1 MSCKFNVKNCITCPK
16 YNGCLLQIVYTNTIN
31 LLDMINELSN
41 NQQKIVQ
48 SLIHIQNSVYPK
60 SLEDSIELFS
70 NVDEISSK
78 LDILTKMLE
87 NNEED
92 KNEMNIDLSQIQTA
106 LANIKLRIDNLLIE
120 RDKNA

>member
-1 MSCKFNVKNCITCPK
+1 MDEDRRAMRIRIP
-16 YNGCLLQIVYTNTIN
+16 
-31 LLDMINELSN
+31 
-41 NQQKIVQ
+41 
-48 SLIHIQNSVYPK
+48 IHPA
-60 SLEDSIELFS
+60 F
-70 NVDEISSK
+70 
-78 LDILTKMLE
+78 LE

>member
-1 MSCKFNVKNCITCPK
+1 MLKIV
-16 YNGCLLQIVYTNTIN
+16 LLVQNIMVVYYKLFTQIN
-31 LLDMINELSN
+31 LLDMINELSS